1 MDSPITGMEET
12 TLPRHFYISIIKMQS
27 VLRKHIHSVIVKSLD
42 SADRNDGN
50 LFLHLLDH
58 VSVSTLI
65 PRKLHFA
72 SRLNF
77 SVMLC

>member
-1 MDSPITGMEET
+1 MEET
-12 TLPRHFYISIIKMQS
+12 ALPMHFCISRIKLQS
-27 VLRKHIHSVIVKSLD
+27 IQRKHIHSVIVKSLD

-65 PRKLHFA
+65 PRKLHFV
-72 SRLNF
+72 SRLIF
-77 SVMLC
+77 SVMLCL